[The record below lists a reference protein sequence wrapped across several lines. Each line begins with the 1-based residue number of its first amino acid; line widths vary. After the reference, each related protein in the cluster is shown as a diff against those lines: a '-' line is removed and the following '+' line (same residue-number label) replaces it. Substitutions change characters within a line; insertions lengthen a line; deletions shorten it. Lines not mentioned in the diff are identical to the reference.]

1 MDIHEQLCMLI
12 NLKKAFNTTSSPF
25 LYDCPIIVSEAPF
38 HLSFARKQL
47 QNAQT
52 SNNSIRIIHPHP
64 PLLPPSLRVLL
75 HPHPWCR
82 RPFPSDAPSFLDA
95 PFCVQNIASTGS
107 P

>member
-1 MDIHEQLCMLI
+1 MDIHEQICMLI

-38 HLSFARKQL
+38 DLSSTRKQL

-52 SNNSIRIIHPHP
+52 SNNSIQIIHPHP
-64 PLLPPSLRVLL
+64 PLLLPSLQVLL
-75 HPHPWCR
+75 HPSPWRR
-82 RPFPSDAPSFLDA
+82 RPFPSDALSIPDA
-95 PFCVQNIASTGS
+95 LFCVRNIASAGS